1 MTAKKA
7 LKSEIETGLDVG
19 IGVTNPSEKL
29 VVNGVVKAK
38 TFKLDPN
45 IADYVFENNYKLRNL
60 EEVEG
65 FILKNKHLPNFKSEK
80 AYKKQG
86 AVDVAEFQKTLQ
98 ELAEEHTLYLIKQ
111 NKENTA
117 QTERINVLEKENQQ
131 LKTKLTSVEQENLK
145 IKTRLDE
152 IENMLQMTSGK
163 NTNKNNQSKKWFNFG
178 K

>member
-1 MTAKKA
+1 MTAKNA
-7 LKSEIETGLDVG
+7 LKSETETGLDVG

-131 LKTKLTSVEQENLK
+131 LKEENLK

-152 IENMLQMTSGK
+152 IEKRL
-163 NTNKNNQSKKWFNFG
+163 NFG